1 MEKARHDKQK
11 LDWRSSSE
19 DVTLGLWKA
28 EGTGLGQEK
37 NKGVFLEDRK
47 HVQNPKAEKGDA
59 FEELEKKGQCSQ
71 NAVNQERGGKRLDC
85 WT

>member
-1 MEKARHDKQK
+1 M
-11 LDWRSSSE
+11 
-19 DVTLGLWKA
+19 
-28 EGTGLGQEK
+28 GQEK

-59 FEELEKKGQCSQ
+59 FEELEKKGQYSQ

-85 WT
+85 